1 MYGNTDLLRLLLRAI
16 YTNLNLQNGNLEWVF
31 GILYIYIYMN
41 NYMNNTYIYSTYM
54 PENSIEMRKACTAY
68 I

>member
-1 MYGNTDLLRLLLRAI
+1 
-16 YTNLNLQNGNLEWVF
+16 
-31 GILYIYIYMN
+31 MN